1 VDKRIIG
8 NELSK
13 FLKDSLKICK
23 ENSDQINFDE
33 EKWPL
38 FYPDGKYKKY
48 EIKKIP
54 DYDYFVRFTIKNEIQ
69 KLISYKIITKYLVT
83 SNIKQYNKK
92 IQDSNSKQESD
103 FIKIFPLKFI
113 ITYLEQTKDVLFE
126 KKKFEITK
134 EKFFEFLDSPLED
147 EYIVPLFNFDSD
159 LKQEKNFGGLII
171 RKISDFEFKNITKLD
186 EYPNLPVIYKELT
199 DIMVLRVLKEDL
211 ISGYDVAKEKFQILL
226 EAFLLFSDGNPQF
239 GTIHRNMNNPWI
251 HISNNYEKE
260 VLKQK
265 ILFFRNKDH
274 KKILNIFND
283 LEKIDFSLKEN
294 HFLLIAI
301 RRFSSALSRNDSI
314 DQFLDLMICLEAL
327 FAPKDKGEI
336 TTKLSTR
343 LATLVAKNEN
353 DRKDYWLFMRKMYNL
368 RSGIVHGEGIRN
380 TEINGKKY
388 EMDDIRQK
396 IIKLVRE
403 SILCYLKLVRKYS
416 GSKKVE
422 KICNDIDL
430 ALLDKKN
437 LQELRLKLK

>member
-1 VDKRIIG
+1 
-8 NELSK
+8 
-13 FLKDSLKICK
+13 
-23 ENSDQINFDE
+23 
-33 EKWPL
+33 
-38 FYPDGKYKKY
+38 
-48 EIKKIP
+48 
-54 DYDYFVRFTIKNEIQ
+54 
-69 KLISYKIITKYLVT
+69 
-83 SNIKQYNKK
+83 
-92 IQDSNSKQESD
+92 
-103 FIKIFPLKFI
+103 
-113 ITYLEQTKDVLFE
+113 
-126 KKKFEITK
+126 
-134 EKFFEFLDSPLED
+134 
-147 EYIVPLFNFDSD
+147 
-159 LKQEKNFGGLII
+159 
-171 RKISDFEFKNITKLD
+171 
-186 EYPNLPVIYKELT
+186 
-199 DIMVLRVLKEDL
+199 
-211 ISGYDVAKEKFQILL
+211 
-226 EAFLLFSDGNPQF
+226 
-239 GTIHRNMNNPWI
+239 
-251 HISNNYEKE
+251 
-260 VLKQK
+260 
-265 ILFFRNKDH
+265 
-274 KKILNIFND
+274 LNIFND